1 MAREMSRQI
10 QGMVLVM
17 GVTGAGKSHFVNTLV
32 GKSVVEEW
40 RGIDSRKDINTVT
53 FITTALTRLGT
64 KSCTMVLASLNDRDS
79 IAIVDTPGF
88 DDSHRGDDE
97 ILDEIAQYLTVQFQL
112 GLRLKGIV
120 YLHPITQTR
129 MTGHDRQYLE
139 LFKRLCGEHTFP
151 NIKLVTTM
159 WDRIIPSEEG
169 LAYARDRDI
178 RDTCWNMMEE
188 RGSEIISFDGS
199 SEMAQTIIYGLAS
212 QETVVLQI
220 QKEMC
225 QRGMNLENTHA
236 GQLVVGRIEADIRQ
250 DASEIQAAEQ
260 QINSAVAR
268 RDWPEAEKLKED
280 VRKKHDRKADRMKRR
295 QRLGKCV
302 KDEANAKIEQDRR
315 KFGVRDAVTVF
326 MAVVGITVNILVH
339 FVPL

>member
-1 MAREMSRQI
+1 
-10 QGMVLVM
+10 MVLVM

-53 FITTALTRLGT
+53 LITTALTRLGT

-220 QKEMC
+220 QREMC

>member
-1 MAREMSRQI
+1 MI
-10 QGMVLVM
+10 LVM
-17 GVTGAGKSHFVNTLV
+17 GVTGSGKSHFVNTLV
-32 GKSVVEEW
+32 GQSVVEEW
-40 RGIDSRKDINTVT
+40 KGIDSRK
-53 FITTALTRLGT
+53 ITDYGRIALTSPGT

-97 ILDEIAQYLTVQFQL
+97 ILDEIAQYLILQHQL

-139 LFKRLCGEHTFP
+139 MFKRLCGEHTFQ

-169 LAYARDRDI
+169 LAYSRDRDI
-178 RDTCWNMMEE
+178 RETCWNIMEE

-212 QETVVLQI
+212 QQSVVLQI
-220 QKEMC
+220 QSEMC
-225 QRGMNLENTHA
+225 QRGMTLENTLA
-236 GQLVVGRIEADIRQ
+236 GQLVVGQIEADIRQ
-250 DASEIQAAEQ
+250 DATDIEMAEQ
-260 QINSAVAR
+260 KINNAVAR
-268 RDWPEAEKLKED
+268 RDWDEAEKLKDE
-280 VRKKHDRKADRMKRR
+280 VRKKHDRKADKVKRR
-295 QRLGKCV
+295 QRLSKCV
-302 KDEANAKIEQDRR
+302 KDEADAKIEKDRR

-326 MAVVGITVNILVH
+326 IAVVSVTVNILVH
-339 FVPL
+339 CVPL